1 MRSPGLLKRVLPWS
15 LLGLVACGEDS
26 AVNVDLALLDE
37 SVDPCDN
44 FYQYACGGW
53 IAQHPVG
60 ASGSGESRFNEPF
73 YEAIP
78 RLRSLIA
85 TNRSTQ
91 APFDYGQGLVGS
103 YHKVC
108 MKPLARADGVS
119 QLRTMVA
126 DLRAVESMEALA
138 ERVATQSAI
147 GSYCFFG
154 SGSRPDYGD
163 GARNV
168 PVIIARGVELPDR
181 VYYLDA
187 EHEELRAR
195 YRDHIRALSTAV
207 LGTPLDPEVVLEVE
221 TTLARAM
228 PRTDDPR
235 TPGQLYHPMSTTDLA
250 SLAPSFPWEIYWAA
264 TGWPGQDRI
273 LVHHPEYL
281 RALEQLFA
289 STPLQDLLT
298 YMAWQLLQDRADD
311 LTPEVLAI
319 DFNFWRIFDG
329 RTKDYDLELT
339 CFLRTLERFDDVL
352 ARQYVSDFYDQGH
365 SQIAQEMSL
374 GIVGAFHARLDRA
387 AWLDDST
394 RAEAKA
400 KLEAMRFQIG
410 HPMIWPNHDP
420 VTIDGLSFLE
430 QNSRLS
436 QRRWAEAGA
445 GIGMTPDGSR
455 WFAPIL
461 EPNAYYSPTRNAVT
475 LPALILTNPFLNLA
489 ALPAHNSGAL
499 GTIVAHELTHGFDD
513 QGRHYDAQGGV
524 RDWWSSTSS
533 VAFAER
539 AQCLE
544 AQFNAYPGPGGQRV
558 NGELTLGEN
567 LADLGG
573 LITAYEALMAAEDVE
588 GDVGFDGPQVFFL
601 SYAQSRCEILRPELS
616 ASLLLTDPHAP
627 MDLRVNGTVSN
638 LPEFA
643 DAFDCPNDAPMV
655 RANVCQVW

>member
-1 MRSPGLLKRVLPWS
+1 MRSRDLPLRALRLS
-15 LLGLVACGEDS
+15 LLGLLACGEDS

-37 SVDPCDN
+37 SVDPCDD

-53 IAQHPVG
+53 IAHHPIG
-60 ASGSGESRFNEPF
+60 PDGSGDSRFNEPY

-91 APFDYGQGLVGS
+91 AAFDYGQGLVGS
-103 YHKVC
+103 YHKAC
-108 MKPLARADGVS
+108 MKTFAREDGVA

-126 DLRAVESMEALA
+126 ELRATSTMEALA

-154 SGSRPDYGD
+154 LGSRPDYGD

-181 VYYLDA
+181 QYYLDA

-207 LGTPLDPEVVLEVE
+207 LGTPLDPEVVLEIE

-235 TPGQLYHPMSTTDLA
+235 TPGQLYHPMSLSDLA
-250 SLAPSFPWEIYWAA
+250 GLAPSFPWSVYWEA

-273 LVHHPEYL
+273 LVPHPEYL

-289 STPLQDLLT
+289 QTPISELLT

-311 LTPEVLAI
+311 LNPQVQAI
-319 DFNFWRIFDG
+319 DFNFWRVFEG
-329 RTKDYDLELT
+329 ATKDHDQELT

-352 ARQYVSDFYDQGH
+352 ARQYVSEFYDQEH
-365 SQIAQEMSL
+365 SRIAGEMSS
-374 GIVGAFHARLDRA
+374 GIIETFRARLDRA
-387 AWLDDST
+387 GWLDDAT

-410 HPMIWPNHDP
+410 HPMIWPQHEP
-420 VTIDGLSFLE
+420 VTIDGLSFFE

-445 GIGMTPDGSR
+445 GIGRPPDEWR

-461 EPNAYYSPTRNAVT
+461 EPNAYYSPSRNTVT
-475 LPALILTNPFLNLA
+475 LPALILTHPFLNLT
-489 ALPAHNSGAL
+489 ALPAHNLGAL
-499 GTIVAHELTHGFDD
+499 GTIIAHELTHGFDD
-513 QGRHYDAQGGV
+513 QGRHYDPQGGV
-524 RDWWSSTSS
+524 RDWWSSSSS

-544 AQFNAYPGPGGQRV
+544 AQFNAYPGPGGRMV
-558 NGELTLGEN
+558 NGQLTLGEN

-573 LITAYEALMAAEDVE
+573 LITAYQALMAAEEVE

-601 SYAQSRCEILRPELS
+601 SYAQSRCESLRPEL
-616 ASLLLTDPHAP
+616 AAKLLLTDPHAP
-627 MDLRVNGTVSN
+627 TPLRINGTISN

-643 DAFDCPNDAPMV
+643 EAFECPSDAPMV
-655 RANVCQVW
+655 RANACQVW